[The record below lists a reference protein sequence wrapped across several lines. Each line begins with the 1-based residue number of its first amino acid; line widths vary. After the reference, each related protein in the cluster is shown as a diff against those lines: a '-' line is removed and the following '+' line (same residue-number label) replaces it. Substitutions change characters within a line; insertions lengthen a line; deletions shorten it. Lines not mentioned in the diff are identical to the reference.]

1 MEKIKIV
8 IVDDHPMMRM
18 AVRFAI
24 EAENDMYVCG
34 EAVNGERALA
44 LIETIQPDVVVMDLL
59 MPKMDGLQAIERIRT
74 KHPLVRV
81 LVLSGE
87 GTQEKVLKA
96 VQLGA
101 QGYLTKEADRLEIVH
116 AIRMVASGTPYLP
129 TEITVKLIN
138 GVQANAND
146 APARAFDS
154 LSSREQEILD
164 LMGQGF
170 SNARIGDKLAIS
182 DATVRVHL
190 RNILNKLGLED
201 REQAVVFSAR
211 RQKE

>member
-24 EAENDMYVCG
+24 EAESDMDVCG

-59 MPKMDGLQAIERIRT
+59 MPKMDGLQAIEHIRP
-74 KHPLVRV
+74 KYPHVHI

-101 QGYLTKEADRLEIVH
+101 QGYLTKEAERQEIVH
-116 AIRMVASGTPYLP
+116 AIRTVANGTPYLP
-129 TEITVKLIN
+129 TEITAKLIN
-138 GVQANAND
+138 GVQANANN
-146 APARAFDS
+146 APVRALEN

-170 SNARIGDKLAIS
+170 SNARIGAKLAIS

-201 REQAVVFSAR
+201 REQAATFSAR